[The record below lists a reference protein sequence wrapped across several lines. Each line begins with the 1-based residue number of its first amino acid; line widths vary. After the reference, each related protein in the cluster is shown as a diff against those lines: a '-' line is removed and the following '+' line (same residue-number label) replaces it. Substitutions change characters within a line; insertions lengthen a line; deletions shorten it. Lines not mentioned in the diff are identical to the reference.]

1 MSIHKYSI
9 DICCT
14 RMNNWEVRVVKQAL
28 LATGSLEIESVQVSD
43 RGSYRCNVS
52 SVDQHRLSEK
62 ATLQIDQDLESAVS
76 LMAPTFIAT
85 PRSTVIVEGST
96 VTLECAANGN
106 PRPWIVWLKDGVA
119 IDLA

>member
-1 MSIHKYSI
+1 MVKY
-9 DICCT
+9 
-14 RMNNWEVRVVKQAL
+14 KAFL
-28 LATGSLEIESVQVSD
+28 LLLTGSLEIESVQVSD

-62 ATLQIDQDLESAVS
+62 AMLQIDQDLESAVS

-85 PRSTVIVEGST
+85 PRSTIIVEGST